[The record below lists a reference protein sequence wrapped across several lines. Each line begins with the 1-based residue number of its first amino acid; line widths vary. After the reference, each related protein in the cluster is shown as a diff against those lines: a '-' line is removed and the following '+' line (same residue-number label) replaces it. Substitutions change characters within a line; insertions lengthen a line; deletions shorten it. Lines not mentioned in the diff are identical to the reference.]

1 MPEKPAPY
9 DPGPITAARRRAVR
23 PEPPSPSDF
32 PGCHTVRLKREDL
45 DKWEGRRIEY
55 WDGDTETALV
65 MSEPTTDTHERP
77 SSRLANRS
85 ALIAEAR
92 GAPIEFYGSMDLVLA
107 GRRGERRRIMQADQA
122 LYLYPDRGLL
132 PRGEGMRVGIHT
144 HPDVVLE
151 VDHTTDVRRGKLGL
165 YEAWGFPELWVD
177 VPDRDASSSR
187 PWRWPGLTIHLLED
201 GTYRES
207 AESRAFPGWT
217 AGEIHGA
224 LNERSLSAATA
235 AVLDRVGRALG
246 ERDGTAP
253 DDSPWLRR
261 HRDEGRAEGEARGR
275 EKERAAALEAVMRDI
290 LALRGIAPPAAPLD
304 SAEWAGVT
312 YGDAM
317 GALRRCRDAADLRAR
332 LRRLRRR

>member
-1 MPEKPAPY
+1 MPEKRARY
-9 DPGPITAARRRAVR
+9 DPGPPTPLSPETRRRLAL
-23 PEPPSPSDF
+23 PEPDPAPDPDPLPDPEFS
-32 PGCHTVRLKREDL
+32 GCHKVRLKREDL
-45 DKWEGRRIEY
+45 EKWEGRRIEY
-55 WDGDTETALV
+55 WDGDTKTAYV

-132 PRGEGMRVGIHT
+132 PRGEGMWVGINT

-177 VPDRDASSSR
+177 VPDRDGAWRSR
-187 PWRWPGLTIHLLED
+187 PALTIYLLD
-201 GTYRES
+201 GGKYRE
-207 AESRAFPGWT
+207 ADESRAFPGWT
-217 AGEIHGA
+217 AREIHVA

-261 HRDEGRAEGEARGR
+261 HRDEGRDEILELAAR
-275 EKERAAALEAVMRDI
+275 EI
-290 LALRGIAPPAAPLD
+290 LALRGISGAALD
-304 SAEWAGVT
+304 PREWAGLRHDDV
-312 YGDAM
+312 M
-317 GALRRCRDAADLRAR
+317 RALRECADLADLRAR
-332 LRRLRRR
+332 LRRSRGR